1 MKKMLCLMLVSW
13 LACAGCGSK
22 SKESLY
28 DEGMKQL
35 KASNPSAAVVY
46 FKNALEKDSN
56 YSDARF
62 QLAKAYAELGK
73 HEQAEKEF
81 TKVLKQEPS
90 RDECFL
96 ELAKISNATG
106 KGPQGFTLG
115 EQYLA
120 KHPGAVEGL
129 EVLGIS
135 CAAQKKYGDALNYLN
150 QALKAQPTRS
160 STKLELAAILAVT
173 GQVDQARAYLN
184 DVVQNEAKP
193 LKALYMLAA
202 LEKTAG
208 KSDQAVTLYNKILQ
222 LDPNQTQAQYKIGLI
237 LIEKGDLAKAGTQAE
252 EMIKSHPKKGDG
264 YRLKG
269 LVSYFSRNYGE
280 AITALQ
286 QSVKMAPT
294 IEGYQYLGLSYYNKG
309 ELETALSQ
317 FRIILDRVP
326 NSRAARLMV
335 AQTLL
340 TQKRTDDAIAEI
352 KKALAVDDN
361 DAGAHNMLASAYLA
375 QGLFEDGMREL
386 NRATQIDPKLVSAH
400 LKKGALF
407 LSKGQSAQ
415 GESELAAAVQV
426 APNALNSRLLLASY
440 YQRQGKTAKAAAT
453 LNAGLTGGKDDAP
466 LLNALAALHFSTGN
480 KNEGVQC
487 LEKAKRVNP
496 AFAGSYQNLAG
507 FYAVSGDYPKAMAEF
522 TAQLKQTPGNVRAL
536 FGLAALSEI
545 SGKDADALGYYQ
557 QAAQTKAV
565 EAQLALA
572 SYLQKKG
579 KADKAL
585 ETIDQALKQDQRSQP
600 LWEAKGRLLLAQQEY
615 RKALKAFDE
624 VEALNET
631 QGIGLKIG
639 TYLAMHEGPKA
650 VEQAGRLISKHPAS
664 PDGYLVLASIYQRL
678 KDLPMAIGEVNK
690 AIKADPQ
697 NVEARLALGG
707 LYLEQKDLAKAQTVY
722 QEALKQHPNS
732 VPVQFAIGNL
742 CDLGG
747 KKQEALQRYRSIV
760 AQHENFAPALNN
772 LAYLCADG
780 YGNKEDA
787 LRYAIS
793 AFRLQPGNPGVMD
806 TVGYALLRNGKTAE
820 AVKVMERAAQQLP
833 QDPSVH
839 YHLGLAYYQAGDRAK
854 SQQALQK
861 SLSLGEGPDSKATR
875 QLLAQLK
882 K

>member
-1 MKKMLCLMLVSW
+1 MKKLLCLVLAAW

-28 DEGMKQL
+28 EEGVKQL
-35 KASNPSAAVVY
+35 KASNPASAVVY

-56 YSDARF
+56 YSDARY

-73 HEQAEKEF
+73 YEQAEKEF

-90 RDECFL
+90 RDECL
-96 ELAKISNATG
+96 LDLAKIYNATD
-106 KGPQGFTLG
+106 KGTQGFALG

-135 CAAQKKYGDALNYLN
+135 CAAQKKYGESLNYLN

-160 STKLELAAILAVT
+160 STKMELAAVLSAT
-173 GQVDQARAYLN
+173 GQVDQARGYLN
-184 DVVQNEAKP
+184 EVVQNEAKP

-208 KSDQAVTLYNKILQ
+208 KTDQAVTLYTKILQ
-222 LDPNQTQAQYKIGLI
+222 LDPNQTQAQYKVGLI
-237 LIEKGDLAKAGTQAE
+237 LIEKGELAKAAARAE
-252 EMIKSHPKKGDG
+252 EMIKSHPKKGEG

-286 QSVKMAPT
+286 QSVKLAPT
-294 IEGYQYLGLSYYNKG
+294 LDAYQYLGLSYYNKG

-326 NSRAARLMV
+326 TSRAARLMV

-361 DAGAHNMLASAYLA
+361 DAGAHNLLASAYLA
-375 QGLFEDGMREL
+375 QGLFDDGMREL

-400 LKKGALF
+400 LKKGALY
-407 LSKGQSAQ
+407 LSKGRSAE

-426 APNALNSRLLLASY
+426 APNVLNSRLLLASY
-440 YQRQGKTAKAAAT
+440 YQRQGNSAKAVAT
-453 LNAGLTGGKDDAP
+453 LNAGLKGGKDDAP
-466 LLNALAALHFSTGN
+466 LLNALAALQFASGK
-480 KNEGVQC
+480 KNEGVQS
-487 LEKAKRVNP
+487 LEKAKRLDP
-496 AFAGSYQNLAG
+496 AFVGSYQNLAG
-507 FYAVSGDYPKAMAEF
+507 FYAASGDYPKAIAEF
-522 TAQLKQTPGNVRAL
+522 SAQLKQTPGNVRAL
-536 FGLAALSEI
+536 FGLAALSEL
-545 SGKDADALGYYQ
+545 SGKDADALGFYQ
-557 QAAQTKAV
+557 QAAQTKAP

-579 KADKAL
+579 KP
-585 ETIDQALKQDQRSQP
+585 DQALEGIEQALKLDPRSLA
-600 LWEAKGRLLLAQQEY
+600 LWEAKGRLLLAQKEY

-624 VEALNET
+624 VEALNEA
-631 QGIGLKIG
+631 QGIGLKIAA
-639 TYLAMHEGPKA
+639 YLAMHEGPKA
-650 VEQAGRLISKHPAS
+650 IEQAGRLVSRRPSS
-664 PDGYLVLASIYQRL
+664 PDGYLVLASVYQRL
-678 KDLPMAIGEVNK
+678 KDLPMAIGEANK

-697 NVEARLALGG
+697 HVEARLALGG
-707 LYLEQKDLAKAQTVY
+707 LYLEQKDMAKAQAVY
-722 QEALKQHPNS
+722 QEALKLHPDS
-732 VPVQFAIGNL
+732 APVQFALGSL
-742 CDLGG
+742 CDLTG
-747 KKQEALQRYRSIV
+747 KKEEALRRYRSIV

-793 AFRLQPGNPGVMD
+793 AFRLQPGNAGVMD

-820 AVKVMERAAQQLP
+820 AVKVMERAAQLLP
-833 QDPSVH
+833 QDPSVQ
-839 YHLGLAYYQAGDRAK
+839 YHLGLAYHQAGDRGKA
-854 SQQALQK
+854 QQALQK